1 MDCSGDKRL
10 YLPSL
15 KQVEDPLYTI
25 QGRRYMI
32 PKRPIR
38 GKEIDGDQR
47 AYQSIMMDTKYIR
60 GVMVIV
66 MKRVS

>member
-1 MDCSGDKRL
+1 MDYLRDKRL

-15 KQVEDPLYTI
+15 RQVEGSLYTV

-38 GKEIDGDQR
+38 GRDKER
-47 AYQSIMMDTKYIR
+47 SEAYQSIMMDTKYIR
-60 GVMVIV
+60 GVMV
-66 MKRVS
+66 METKRVS